1 MKIYYDD
8 RVDLL
13 YLRFEERK
21 QEVENRRVT
30 EDIVLDLG
38 EGGKI
43 VGIEI
48 LGAPNMSA
56 SRASCPSVTTF
67 DESGEATCHQC
78 QGDRGGR
85 RARRLVRTGVV

>member
-13 YLRFEERK
+13 YMRFEERK

-38 EGGKI
+38 QDGKI

-48 LGAPNMSA
+48 LDA
-56 SRASCPSVTTF
+56 SKHINLESVLPLRY
-67 DESGEATCHQC
+67 DL
-78 QGDRGGR
+78 R
-85 RARRLVRTGVV
+85 RAG